1 MQHQTEWQ
9 CGCQP
14 DKNCL
19 CLLKSLAKSF
29 TSGNL
34 EGSYHLLWLEGE
46 GTSSLFFFQL
56 ILLLWF
62 VLLPG
67 HLFFFFPGPK
77 SNKEKY
83 AGPIDELCMQGTGI
97 FSLLPGAL
105 IHLNSEPSLFLGRE
119 MQWYSMYNLWACF
132 EAKPEPAKPY
142 LHPQSSEVCFT
153 LVFTH
158 YKTEGLCQR
167 K

>member
-1 MQHQTEWQ
+1 MTR
-9 CGCQP
+9 GRR
-14 DKNCL
+14 N
-19 CLLKSLAKSF
+19 
-29 TSGNL
+29 
-34 EGSYHLLWLEGE
+34 
-46 GTSSLFFFQL
+46 FQ
-56 ILLLWF
+56 F
-62 VLLPG
+62 VLLPANIAA
-67 HLFFFFPGPK
+67 LICSSPWTPFFFFFPGPK